1 MFFIRRR
8 RSKTFCYLF
17 GIVDALLEVERAG
30 FTTTE
35 DLQFTDKKIC
45 LSFNSIHN
53 RTVILTYCVSCDF

>member
-17 GIVDALLEVERAG
+17 GIVGALLEVERAG

-35 DLQFTDKKIC
+35 DLQFITIKKMFIIQ
-45 LSFNSIHN
+45 FN
-53 RTVILTYCVSCDF
+53 LQ